1 MELIKSPWK
10 NRFQEFGS
18 SIHTSAIIVVPF
30 IGAEP
35 LKELASSF
43 DPTNPPT
50 VDLLTNLGK
59 QSLMEGTVDV
69 RAILDFCESVRK
81 VRVGNLPR
89 LHAKVYIAD
98 DHLAIVTSGNLTQSS
113 LDRNSEYGIAIT
125 EKTVI
130 SQLLVDIREYWS
142 RCKTVSLSELAR
154 LAEWQRMHRQKFR
167 STQREMEQ
175 THEAQLRELDSI
187 LLTVKPNRDNYEERF
202 GLNED
207 VVMDLRGIPNE
218 ADNAAFRRTV
228 LFLLNRGPLSTKEMD
243 PVIQWVH
250 PNRCD
255 DNVFTGRMV
264 RWKRRATAARDHLS
278 DDGLIEFV
286 RDLRVWRRIPD
297 ATPNMNLL

>member
-18 SIHTSAIIVVPF
+18 SVHSSAIIVAPF
-30 IGAEP
+30 IGAGP

-59 QSLMEGTVDV
+59 QSLMDGTVDV
-69 RAILDFCESVRK
+69 RAIVDFCESVRK

-125 EKTVI
+125 EKAVI

-167 STQREMEQ
+167 SAQSEMEQ

-187 LLTVKPNRDNYEERF
+187 LLTVKPNRDIYEERF

-207 VVMDLRGIPNE
+207 VVMNLRGISNE
-218 ADNAAFRRTV
+218 SDNAVFARTTV
-228 LFLLNRGPLSTKEMD
+228 YLLGYGPLPAQEIDSI
-243 PVIQWVH
+243 IQTLH
-250 PNRCD
+250 PERCD
-255 DNVFTGRMV
+255 DSIINEKKAMP
-264 RWKRRATAARDHLS
+264 RWKHRTTAARKWASKDQGTIQYDS
-278 DDGLIEFV
+278 GL
-286 RDLRVWRRIPD
+286 RLWRL
-297 ATPNMNLL
+297 A